1 MTYFAPVTEVACGE
15 TSNAMRSELRR
26 LRGHQCLASV
36 LFVCPAGLF
45 VPTNRAGLALRAGSA
60 CNEFAQPCLDDGA
73 LVRLGEF
80 GATAMLAIRTALVTS
95 NLNPFETVIKHRS

>member
-1 MTYFAPVTEVACGE
+1 MPCE
-15 TSNAMRSELRR
+15 RPLRVSGR
-26 LRGHQCLASV
+26 AV
-36 LFVCPAGLF
+36 F

-60 CNEFAQPCLDDGA
+60 CNEFVEPCLDDGA

-95 NLNPFETVIKHRS
+95 NLNPFETVIKHQS